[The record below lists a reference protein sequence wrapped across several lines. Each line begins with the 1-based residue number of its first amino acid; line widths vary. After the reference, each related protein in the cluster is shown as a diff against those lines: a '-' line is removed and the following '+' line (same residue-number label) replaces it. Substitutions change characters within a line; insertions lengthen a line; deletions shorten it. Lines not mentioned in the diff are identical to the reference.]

1 MRDLVLEYKSI
12 SDNVADLADYVAN
25 AIINDTKNQQKTAS
39 DQTYQFFKENT
50 FQIRVRNFLKG
61 GDILTVNY
69 IMYFFKSEDFYS
81 GYVQSHGQKF
91 NSEADEETNTIK
103 IVSAFIGDEIADDLY
118 EIIYHELEHLYQY
131 GMGMKKRKT
140 LYAKTRELLDRGKK
154 DINGYYVGLCCYFS
168 FKHEQDAFV
177 HQFYAQ
183 LFQNTKNDDFEN
195 LINIYQPYKTMLK
208 AYNVLV
214 KNRNN
219 DSIMNAINYLG
230 YSRSSFIK
238 LVNYRW
244 KRFKRK
250 LLNAYSRFIE
260 ETSHLNEH
268 NIDLQIQRM
277 NNILNES
284 DNNGYDIIW
293 GIESIYKFDYRNKN
307 NG

>member
-1 MRDLVLEYKSI
+1 MLNKNIILEYKSI
-12 SDNVADLADYVAN
+12 SDDVADFAEYVGN
-25 AIINDTKNQQKTAS
+25 AIINDAQNQVRTAS
-39 DQTYQFFKENT
+39 EQTYQYFKENT

-69 IMYFFKSEDFYS
+69 IMYFVETEE
-81 GYVQSHGQKF
+81 GYNILVKGLGQKA

-103 IVSAFIGDEIADDLY
+103 IVSAFIGVNVADDFY
-118 EIIYHELEHLYQY
+118 ETIYHELEHLYQY
-131 GMGMKKRKT
+131 GMGMEKRKT
-140 LYAKTRELLDRGKK
+140 LYEKTRELLDRGNN

-183 LFQNTKNDDFEN
+183 LFQNTKNNDFEK
-195 LINIYQPYKTMLK
+195 LINTYQPYKTMLK
-208 AYNVLV
+208 AYNVLL

-219 DSIMNAINYLG
+219 KSIMNAINYLG

-268 NIDLQIQRM
+268 NIDWQIQRM
-277 NNILNES
+277 NNILDES
-284 DNNGYDIIW
+284 DNNGYDVIW
-293 GIESIYKFDYRNKN
+293 GIESIYKFR
-307 NG
+307 

>member
-1 MRDLVLEYKSI
+1 MLNKNIILEYKSI
-12 SDNVADLADYVAN
+12 SDDVADFSEYVGN
-25 AIINDTKNQQKTAS
+25 AIINDAQNQVRTAS
-39 DQTYQFFKENT
+39 EQTYQYFKENT

-69 IMYFFKSEDFYS
+69 IMYFVETEE
-81 GYVQSHGQKF
+81 GYNILVKGLGQKA

-103 IVSAFIGDEIADDLY
+103 IVSAFIGVNVADDFY
-118 EIIYHELEHLYQY
+118 ETIYHELEHLYQY
-131 GMGMKKRKT
+131 GMGMEKRKT
-140 LYAKTRELLDRGKK
+140 LYEKTRELLDRGNN
-154 DINGYYVGLCCYFS
+154 DINGYYVGVCCYFS

-183 LFQNTKNDDFEN
+183 LFQNTKNNDFEK
-195 LINIYQPYKTMLK
+195 LLNIYQPYKTMLK

-219 DSIMNAINYLG
+219 ESIMNAINYLG

-268 NIDLQIQRM
+268 NIDWQIQRM
-277 NNILNES
+277 NNILDES
-284 DNNGYDIIW
+284 DNNGYDVIW
-293 GIESIYKFDYRNKN
+293 GIESIYKFK
-307 NG
+307 

>member
-1 MRDLVLEYKSI
+1 MLNKNIILEYKSI
-12 SDNVADLADYVAN
+12 SDDVADFAEYVGN
-25 AIINDTKNQQKTAS
+25 AIINDAQNQVRTAS
-39 DQTYQFFKENT
+39 EQTYQYFKENT

-69 IMYFFKSEDFYS
+69 IMYFVETEE
-81 GYVQSHGQKF
+81 GYNILVKGLGQKA

-103 IVSAFIGDEIADDLY
+103 IVSAFIGVNVADDFY
-118 EIIYHELEHLYQY
+118 ETIYHELEHLYQY
-131 GMGMKKRKT
+131 GMGMEKRKT
-140 LYAKTRELLDRGKK
+140 LYEKTRELLDRGNN
-154 DINGYYVGLCCYFS
+154 DINGYYVGVCCYFS

-183 LFQNTKNDDFEN
+183 LFQNTKNNDFEK
-195 LINIYQPYKTMLK
+195 LLNIYQPYKTMLK

-219 DSIMNAINYLG
+219 ESIMNAINYLG

-268 NIDLQIQRM
+268 NIDWQIQRM
-277 NNILNES
+277 NNILDES
-284 DNNGYDIIW
+284 DNNGYDVIW
-293 GIESIYKFDYRNKN
+293 GIESIYKFK
-307 NG
+307 

>member
-1 MRDLVLEYKSI
+1 MNIIEYCNRPFK
-12 SDNVADLADYVAN
+12 DTNEMNEY
-25 AIINDTKNQQKTAS
+25 IIQKWNS
-39 DQTYQFFKENT
+39 VVKENDIVYHLGDVGFGT
-50 FQIRVRNFLKG
+50 TEMLKDLG
-61 GDILTVNY
+61 MALKNPEGDFVNE
-69 IMYFFKSEDFYS
+69 K
-81 GYVQSHGQKF
+81 
-91 NSEADEETNTIK
+91 N
-103 IVSAFIGDEIADDLY
+103 
-118 EIIYHELEHLYQY
+118 
-131 GMGMKKRKT
+131 
-140 LYAKTRELLDRGKK
+140 

-183 LFQNTKNDDFEN
+183 LFQNTKNNDFEN

>member
-1 MRDLVLEYKSI
+1 MLNKNIILEYKSI
-12 SDNVADLADYVAN
+12 SDDVADFAEYVGN
-25 AIINDTKNQQKTAS
+25 AIINDAQNQVRTAS
-39 DQTYQFFKENT
+39 EQTYQYFKENT

-69 IMYFFKSEDFYS
+69 IMYFVETEE
-81 GYVQSHGQKF
+81 GYNILVKGLGQKA

-103 IVSAFIGDEIADDLY
+103 IVSAFIGVNVADDFY
-118 EIIYHELEHLYQY
+118 ETIYHELEHLYQY
-131 GMGMKKRKT
+131 GMGMEKRKT
-140 LYAKTRELLDRGKK
+140 LYEKTKELLDRGNN

-183 LFQNTKNDDFEN
+183 LFQNTKNNDFEN
-195 LINIYQPYKTMLK
+195 LIKFYQPYKTMLK
-208 AYNVLV
+208 AYNVLI

-219 DSIMNAINYLG
+219 QSIMNAINYLG

-268 NIDLQIQRM
+268 NIDWQIQRM
-277 NNILNES
+277 NNILDES
-284 DNNGYDIIW
+284 DNNGYDVIW
-293 GIESIYKFDYRNKN
+293 GIESIYKFK
-307 NG
+307 

>member
-1 MRDLVLEYKSI
+1 MLSKNIILEYKSI
-12 SDNVADLADYVAN
+12 SDDVADFAEYVGN
-25 AIINDTKNQQKTAS
+25 AIINDAQNQVRTAS
-39 DQTYQFFKENT
+39 EQTYQYFKENT

-69 IMYFFKSEDFYS
+69 IMYFVETEE
-81 GYVQSHGQKF
+81 GYNILVKGLEQKA

-103 IVSAFIGDEIADDLY
+103 IVSAFIGVNVADDFY
-118 EIIYHELEHLYQY
+118 ETIYHELEHLYQY
-131 GMGMKKRKT
+131 GMGMQKRKT
-140 LYAKTRELLDRGKK
+140 LYEKTKDLLDRGNN

-183 LFQNTKNDDFEN
+183 LFQNTKNNDFEK
-195 LINIYQPYKTMLK
+195 LINTYQPYKTMLK

-219 DSIMNAINYLG
+219 KSIMNAINYLG

-260 ETSHLNEH
+260 ETLHLNEH
-268 NIDLQIQRM
+268 NIDWQIQRM
-277 NNILNES
+277 NNILDES
-284 DNNGYDIIW
+284 DNNGYDVIW
-293 GIESIYKFDYRNKN
+293 GIESIYKFK
-307 NG
+307 

>member
-1 MRDLVLEYKSI
+1 MLNKNIILEYKSI
-12 SDNVADLADYVAN
+12 SDDVAEYVGN
-25 AIINDTKNQQKTAS
+25 AIINDAQNQVRTAS
-39 DQTYQFFKENT
+39 EQTYQYFKENT

-69 IMYFFKSEDFYS
+69 IMYFVETEE
-81 GYVQSHGQKF
+81 GYNILVKGLGQKF

-103 IVSAFIGDEIADDLY
+103 IVSAFIDVNVADDFY
-118 EIIYHELEHLYQY
+118 ETIYHELEHLYQY

-140 LYAKTRELLDRGKK
+140 LYEKTKELLDRGNN

-183 LFQNTKNDDFEN
+183 LFQNTKNNDFEK
-195 LINIYQPYKTMLK
+195 LLNIYQPYKTMLK
-208 AYNVLV
+208 AYNVLL

-219 DSIMNAINYLG
+219 QSIMNAINYLG

-268 NIDLQIQRM
+268 NIDWQIQRM
-277 NNILNES
+277 NNILDES
-284 DNNGYDIIW
+284 DNNGYDVIW
-293 GIESIYKFDYRNKN
+293 GIESIYKFK
-307 NG
+307 